1 MLVTQLGPT
10 LCDPMDCSPPGCS
23 VHGIL
28 QARILWWV
36 AISFSRGPSWCRDG
50 TQVSCIARQILYHQ
64 VRLLIV
70 KLVLEKHLILK
81 FWKWFGNI
89 SFSGANT
96 ELIFIPKQWKIF
108 LINRTKYS
116 SMSQLR
122 KLIGTF
128 RQEWRKERKDKDRDV
143 HLKNLYFDKILSVKL
158 KPMTIQEFSFTA
170 VIIMMI
176 C

>member
-1 MLVTQLGPT
+1 
-10 LCDPMDCSPPGCS
+10 
-23 VHGIL
+23 
-28 QARILWWV
+28 
-36 AISFSRGPSWCRDG
+36 
-50 TQVSCIARQILYHQ
+50 
-64 VRLLIV
+64 
-70 KLVLEKHLILK
+70 
-81 FWKWFGNI
+81 
-89 SFSGANT
+89 
-96 ELIFIPKQWKIF
+96 
-108 LINRTKYS
+108 
-116 SMSQLR
+116 MSQLR